1 MLANHVCAHL
11 LLLLLFLPPGAK
23 VNFAWIWCITNP
35 TSTSLGYLTLKCWHG
50 KIWPQL
56 RGLPG
61 VADWANHL
69 EGSPHL
75 SCKRD
80 QIKMRDYMDMRVN
93 TPPKLVTM
101 TTWGPPPPCKP
112 NLTYFINTYH
122 TLEEKIH
129 KNSQSRGL
137 KWPKVS
143 KKKKKKTW
151 GIYRNRRH

>member
-1 MLANHVCAHL
+1 
-11 LLLLLFLPPGAK
+11 
-23 VNFAWIWCITNP
+23 
-35 TSTSLGYLTLKCWHG
+35 
-50 KIWPQL
+50 
-56 RGLPG
+56 
-61 VADWANHL
+61 
-69 EGSPHL
+69 
-75 SCKRD
+75 
-80 QIKMRDYMDMRVN
+80 MDMWVN

-143 KKKKKKTW
+143 KKKRREEFT
-151 GIYRNRRH
+151 GIEEGFN